1 MLYTNKYPW
10 SVLGGVKHF
19 HGLYRRVHSIGQ
31 KIMQATAKDCL
42 ASVMVV
48 DDDDLFRESLARNLC
63 DAGFAVNDFPSGP
76 AALDHLS
83 EGGGADVAIFDWRMP
98 QMTGIELLKRIRQ
111 DGREMPVIFLTALT
125 DQIYEEA
132 ALATGAVDFVEKSR
146 SFGIVLKR
154 VQLILDGAKT
164 LGTVGSQ
171 AAAPELEGDVLRAG
185 HLQLKVR
192 TGRAFWRGN
201 AVDLTLT
208 EFRMVLHLVRNAG
221 EELTYRALYDVVHG
235 SGFFA
240 GTGSDGYRA
249 NVRTFIKRIRRKF
262 RDLDETFDEIDNYA
276 GFGYRWKTGA

>member
-1 MLYTNKYPW
+1 M
-10 SVLGGVKHF
+10 
-19 HGLYRRVHSIGQ
+19 
-31 KIMQATAKDCL
+31 MQATEKVSL

-63 DAGFAVNDFPSGP
+63 DAGFTVQDFPGGP
-76 AALDHLS
+76 AALKHLAD
-83 EGGGADVAIFDWRMP
+83 GGGADVAIFDWRMP
-98 QMTGIELLKRIRQ
+98 EMTGIELLKRIRE
-111 DGREMPVIFLTALT
+111 DGRDLPVIFLTALT

-164 LGTVGSQ
+164 QGQPPS
-171 AAAPELEGDVLRAG
+171 PGDGDGEILKAG
-185 HLQLKVR
+185 DLLLKLK
-192 TGRAFWRGN
+192 TGRALWKDLP
-201 AVDLTLT
+201 VELTLT
-208 EFRMVLHLVRNAG
+208 EFKMVLHLVRNAG

-262 RDLDETFDEIDNYA
+262 RDLDDGFDEIENYA
-276 GFGYRWKTGA
+276 GFGYRWKDRR

>member
-1 MLYTNKYPW
+1 
-10 SVLGGVKHF
+10 
-19 HGLYRRVHSIGQ
+19 
-31 KIMQATAKDCL
+31 MQATEKVPL

-63 DAGFAVNDFPSGP
+63 DAGFEVRDFPSGP
-76 AALDHLS
+76 AALDHLA

-111 DGREMPVIFLTALT
+111 DGRELPVIFLTALT

-154 VQLILDGAKT
+154 VQLILDGAKALT
-164 LGTVGSQ
+164 GQPAST
-171 AAAPELEGDVLRAG
+171 APQLDADGDSLKAG
-185 HLQLKVR
+185 HLILRIK
-192 TGRAFWRGN
+192 TGRAYWKGT

-208 EFRMVLHLVRNAG
+208 EFKMVLHLVRNAG

-262 RDLDETFDEIDNYA
+262 RDLDDTFDEIDNYA

>member
-1 MLYTNKYPW
+1 
-10 SVLGGVKHF
+10 
-19 HGLYRRVHSIGQ
+19 
-31 KIMQATAKDCL
+31 MQATQKDCL
-42 ASVMVV
+42 ANVMVV
-48 DDDDLFRESLARNLC
+48 DDDDLFRESLTRNLS

-76 AALDHLS
+76 AALSHLS

-154 VQLILDGAKT
+154 VQLILDGTKA
-164 LGTVGSQ
+164 LGGAGSP
-171 AAAPELEGDVLRAG
+171 ATAPQVEAEGDVLRAG
-185 HLQLKVR
+185 HLQLKIR
-192 TGRAFWRGN
+192 TGRAYWKGQ

-208 EFRMVLHLVRNAG
+208 EFKMVLHLVRNAG
-221 EELTYRALYDVVHG
+221 EELTYRTLYDVVHG

-262 RDLDETFDEIDNYA
+262 RDLDESFDEIDNYA

>member
-1 MLYTNKYPW
+1 MKTTLIFGVYPHRYPNSAW
-10 SVLGGVKHF
+10 HPKM
-19 HGLYRRVHSIGQ
+19 
-31 KIMQATAKDCL
+31 MQATEKVCL
-42 ASVMVV
+42 PSVMVV

-63 DAGFAVNDFPSGP
+63 DAGFEVRDFPSGP
-76 AALDHLS
+76 EALIHLS
-83 EGGGADVAIFDWRMP
+83 EGGGADVAILDWRMP
-98 QMTGIELLKRIRQ
+98 VMTGIELLKRMRQ
-111 DGREMPVIFLTALT
+111 DGRDLPVIFLTALT

-154 VQLILDGAKT
+154 VQLILDGAKLTGTPSASGGVAPPDAEADADT
-164 LGTVGSQ
+164 LIVGS
-171 AAAPELEGDVLRAG
+171 LM
-185 HLQLKVR
+185 LKLK
-192 TGRAFWRGN
+192 TGRAQWKGQ

-208 EFRMVLHLVRNAG
+208 EFKMVLHLVRHSG

-262 RDLDETFDEIDNYA
+262 RDLDEAFDEIENYA
-276 GFGYRWKTGA
+276 GFGYRWKTGR